1 MFSPLSKIHN
11 LDWFMCFLT
20 RVATSFKK
28 IQMLRACFKKYISIK
43 KVVSQGKVD
52 VFYVSLDNKWHG
64 SLILSLGLS
73 KFVLAIDQS

>member
-11 LDWFMCFLT
+11 LDWFMCFFT
-20 RVATSFKK
+20 RISIGFQK
-28 IQMLRACFKKYISIK
+28 IQMLRARFKNYISIK

-64 SLILSLGLS
+64 SLHPWGFPNLCWR
-73 KFVLAIDQS
+73 

>member
-20 RVATSFKK
+20 RISIGFQK
-28 IQMLRACFKKYISIK
+28 IQMLRARFKNYISIK
-43 KVVSQGKVD
+43 KSGFSGEGID

-64 SLILSLGLS
+64 SLHPWGFPNLCWR
-73 KFVLAIDQS
+73 

>member
-20 RVATSFKK
+20 RISIGFQK
-28 IQMLRACFKKYISIK
+28 IQMLRARFKNYISIK

-52 VFYVSLDNKWHG
+52 VFYVSLDNK
-64 SLILSLGLS
+64 
-73 KFVLAIDQS
+73 